1 MVQYTLPSGASAHRT
16 DQVNKAVSDWFL
28 HQERANTDV
37 IFTITGFS
45 FAGSGENTGMAFVAL
60 KNWDQR
66 KGAENTSSSIAL
78 RAMHDLSRL
87 RDAHVFAM
95 VPPSVSGMG
104 QSSGFTFELMASGST
119 DRTELAK
126 LRDTLISEANKSPE
140 LSSVR
145 ANELPDMPQLQVDID
160 NNKAVA
166 LGLTL
171 SDVTDTLSSAWGGT
185 YVNDF
190 IDRGRVKE
198 VYIEGDKQFRS
209 KPSDLNKWYVRNS
222 SDTMTPF
229 SAFATT
235 HWTYGPEALVRYNGN
250 AAYEIQGD
258 NSPGYSSGAA
268 MDKIAE
274 LANKLPKGSTWA
286 WSGLSLQQQMAG
298 GQATSLYAISIL
310 VVFLCLAALYES
322 WSVPFSVILVI
333 PLGVLGATLA
343 ATLRGLDNDVYF
355 QVGLLTTIGLSSKNA
370 ILIVEF
376 AEAGVKRGMS
386 LSAAAIQAARTRLR
400 PIMMTS
406 LAFIAGVFP
415 LAIATGAGA
424 NSRIAIGTGIIGGT
438 LTATLLAIFF
448 VPLFFVLVKHLFASR
463 RSVQE

>member
-1 MVQYTLPSGASAHRT
+1 
-16 DQVNKAVSDWFL
+16 
-28 HQERANTDV
+28 
-37 IFTITGFS
+37 
-45 FAGSGENTGMAFVAL
+45 
-60 KNWDQR
+60 
-66 KGAENTSSSIAL
+66 
-78 RAMHDLSRL
+78 
-87 RDAHVFAM
+87 
-95 VPPSVSGMG
+95 
-104 QSSGFTFELMASGST
+104 
-119 DRTELAK
+119 
-126 LRDTLISEANKSPE
+126 
-140 LSSVR
+140 
-145 ANELPDMPQLQVDID
+145 
-160 NNKAVA
+160 
-166 LGLTL
+166 
-171 SDVTDTLSSAWGGT
+171 
-185 YVNDF
+185 
-190 IDRGRVKE
+190 
-198 VYIEGDKQFRS
+198 
-209 KPSDLNKWYVRNS
+209 
-222 SDTMTPF
+222 
-229 SAFATT
+229 
-235 HWTYGPEALVRYNGN
+235 
-250 AAYEIQGD
+250 
-258 NSPGYSSGAA
+258 